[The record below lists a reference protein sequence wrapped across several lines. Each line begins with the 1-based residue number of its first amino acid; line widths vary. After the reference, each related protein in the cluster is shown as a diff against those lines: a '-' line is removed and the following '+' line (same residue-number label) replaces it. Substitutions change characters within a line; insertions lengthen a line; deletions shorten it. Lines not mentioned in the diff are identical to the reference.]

1 MDRGAWWAAIPKV
14 AKSLTRLKMHA
25 EIEIQYSWHLLY
37 SRTLFRC
44 LGDIREEKRLTL
56 WT

>member
-1 MDRGAWWAAIPKV
+1 MDRGAWWAAIPRV

-37 SRTLFRC
+37 SWTLFRC